1 MKYRIV
7 GNTLCFA
14 VKAFYILING
24 SYWAFRRKEVMSS
37 RKKLSWANIN
47 ILRFA
52 IFDFRCLS
60 ETSSVLVCSQS
71 IVIPLILFEGGL
83 LCIEN

>member
-14 VKAFYILING
+14 VKTVYILING
-24 SYWAFRRKEVMSS
+24 SYWAFRRKDVISS
-37 RKKLSWANIN
+37 RKKLSWAKIN

-60 ETSSVLVCSQS
+60 ETSSVLVCGQN
-71 IVIPLILFEGGL
+71 IIHNILIFLKEDYYV
-83 LCIEN
+83 